1 MDYKEIRKRH
11 IKPVLKLLLDNWL
24 DIFFVIVL
32 LIFLLII
39 TFVGFNKMIT
49 ATEIQ
54 KRLLTIVLTA
64 IWLVIPIFYN
74 EVLNGRR

>member
-1 MDYKEIRKRH
+1 MDYKEIRKQH
-11 IKPVLKLLLDNWL
+11 IKPVLKQLLDNWL

-74 EVLNGRR
+74 EV

>member
-1 MDYKEIRKRH
+1 MDYKEIRKQH
-11 IKPVLKLLLDNWL
+11 IKHVLKLLLDNWL

-39 TFVGFNKMIT
+39 TFAGFNKMIT

-74 EVLNGRR
+74 EV

>member
-1 MDYKEIRKRH
+1 MDYKEIRKQH

-54 KRLLTIVLTA
+54 KMFLTVDLIV
-64 IWLVIPIFYN
+64 IWVVIPIFYD
-74 EVLNGRR
+74 EV

>member
-1 MDYKEIRKRH
+1 MDYKEIRKQH
-11 IKPVLKLLLDNWL
+11 LKSVLKQLLDNRL
-24 DIFFVIVL
+24 DIFFFIVL

-39 TFVGFNKMIT
+39 TFVGFNKMIN

-74 EVLNGRR
+74 EV